1 MNITVKI
8 EAPELVA
15 AIHSLAGTFGNASSV
30 QVMPKNNGVE
40 PSNSQQNISTVPDAI
55 QNQPYPQNPQ
65 QHVNSA
71 VPIAPPN
78 QYMQQTP
85 PPVPLTP
92 PVPQHP
98 AATTVPHQGQTPEST
113 PVQQQVQDQP
123 QQGVPISAPGYKMPE
138 LAKAATQ
145 LMDAGRQSDLL
156 SLLASFGVQ
165 SLMQLPEDQYGIF
178 ATKLRELGAKI

>member
-15 AIHSLAGTFGNASSV
+15 AIQSLAGTFGNASSV
-30 QVMPKNNGVE
+30 QVMPKNDGVE
-40 PSNSQQNISTVPDAI
+40 PLNPQQNISPVPDNT
-55 QNQPYPQNPQ
+55 QNQTYPQYPQNPQ

-71 VPIAPPN
+71 VPIAQPN
-78 QYMQQTP
+78 HYMQQAP

-92 PVPQHP
+92 PVQQQS
-98 AATTVPHQGQTPEST
+98 AATTVPHHGQPPEST
-113 PVQQQVQDQP
+113 PVQDKS
-123 QQGVPISAPGYKMPE
+123 VPTSAPGYKMPE

-156 SLLASFGVQ
+156 GLLASFGVQ
-165 SLMQLPEDQYGIF
+165 SLMQLPEDQYGVF